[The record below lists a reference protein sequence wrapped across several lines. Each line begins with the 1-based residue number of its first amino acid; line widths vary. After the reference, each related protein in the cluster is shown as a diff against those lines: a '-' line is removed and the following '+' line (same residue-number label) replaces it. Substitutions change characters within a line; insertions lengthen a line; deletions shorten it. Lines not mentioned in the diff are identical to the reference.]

1 MELTD
6 LIGELEKVPAA
17 GGLAGLSPAET
28 LAHPAWMLPVEW
40 DGARAELR
48 SDGAV
53 PADAIAVRV
62 RFGATPCVL
71 ALAASEAFPELSRL
85 LPVRSA
91 VPEAILLA
99 EIEKEAGPLL
109 AALED
114 ATRMEVAV
122 DGLCEPAADATAF
135 RIVRDGEDL
144 VRFTLTVAPALLKAL
159 GDPKRLD
166 ATHPSI
172 AEQPLDCELEYAKI
186 DLSSAELAGL
196 AAGDAILLPEMD
208 GKTPARLVLA
218 GRGDAAALRVIDAE
232 PARTTVGAWLEAE
245 GEIRRART
253 EPCRLRLVK
262 GGATLAS
269 GELSRLGERPA
280 LRVAAIGG

>member
-1 MELTD
+1 MDLTN
-6 LIGELEKVPAA
+6 LIGELGGAA
-17 GGLAGLSPAET
+17 CGLAEMSPVET
-28 LAHPAWMLPVEW
+28 LAHPAWTLPVEW
-40 DGARAELR
+40 NGEKAELR
-48 SDGAV
+48 SDGIV

-109 AALED
+109 AVLED

-122 DGLCEPAADATAF
+122 DGLCEAAADATAF

-144 VRFTLTVAPALLKAL
+144 VRFTLTVVPALLESL
-159 GDPKRLD
+159 GDLRRLD
-166 ATHPSI
+166 AAHPSI
-172 AEQPLDCELEYAKI
+172 AELPLDCELEYAKI
-186 DLSSAELAGL
+186 DLSAEELAGL
-196 AAGDAILLPEMD
+196 AAGDRILLPEMD

-262 GGATLAS
+262 GEKTLATGS
-269 GELSRLGERPA
+269 LALLGEHP
-280 LRVAAIGG
+280 VMQIEAIGG

>member
-6 LIGELEKVPAA
+6 LIRELEKGPAV
-17 GGLAGLSPAET
+17 GGLTGLSPSET
-28 LAHPAWMLPVEW
+28 LAHPAWTLPVEW
-40 DGARAELR
+40 DGERAELR
-48 SDGAV
+48 SDGTV
-53 PADAIAVRV
+53 PADAVAVRV

-122 DGLCEPAADATAF
+122 DGLCEPVADATAF
-135 RIVRDGEDL
+135 RIVRRGEDL
-144 VRFTLTVAPALLKAL
+144 VRFTLTVASALLGAL
-159 GDPKRLD
+159 GDPRRLD
-166 ATHPSI
+166 ASHPSI
-172 AEQPLDCELEYAKI
+172 AELPLDCELEYAKI
-186 DLSSAELAGL
+186 NLSGEELAGL
-196 AAGDAILLPEMD
+196 AVGDVILLPEMAE
-208 GKTPARLVLA
+208 KTPARLVLA
-218 GRGDAAALRVIDAE
+218 GCGDAAALRVVDAE
-232 PARTTVGAWLEAE
+232 PARTTAGAWLEAE
-245 GEIRRART
+245 GEIRCGRT

-262 GGATLAS
+262 GGKTLATGS
-269 GELSRLGERPA
+269 LALLGEHQV
-280 LRVAAIGG
+280 LRIEAIGG

>member
-6 LIGELEKVPAA
+6 LIGELEGTAC
-17 GGLAGLSPAET
+17 GLAGLSPAET

-40 DGARAELR
+40 DGEKAELR
-48 SDGAV
+48 SDGTV
-53 PADAIAVRV
+53 PADALAVRV

-109 AALED
+109 AVLED

-135 RIVRDGEDL
+135 RIARDGEDL
-144 VRFTLTVAPALLKAL
+144 VRFTLTVAPVLLGAL

-172 AEQPLDCELEYAKI
+172 ADLPLDCELEYAKI
-186 DLSSAELAGL
+186 DLSAEELAGL
-196 AAGDAILLPEMD
+196 AAGDLILLPEMD
-208 GKTPARLVLA
+208 GKAPARLVLA

-253 EPCRLRLVK
+253 EPCRLKLAK

-269 GELSRLGERPA
+269 GELSRLGEHPA
-280 LRVAAIGG
+280 LQIAAIGG

>member
-6 LIGELEKVPAA
+6 LIRELEGTAC
-17 GGLAGLSPAET
+17 GLAGLSPAET
-28 LAHPAWMLPVEW
+28 LVHPAWTLPVEW
-40 DGARAELR
+40 DGEKAELR
-48 SDGAV
+48 SDGTV

-71 ALAASEAFPELSRL
+71 ALAASEALPELSRL

-144 VRFTLTVAPALLKAL
+144 VRFTLTVAPALLEAL
-159 GDPKRLD
+159 GDIRRLD
-166 ATHPSI
+166 TAHPSI
-172 AEQPLDCELEYAKI
+172 AEKPLDCELEYAKI
-186 DLSSAELAGL
+186 DLSAEELAGL
-196 AAGDAILLPEMD
+196 AAGDRILLPEMD

-218 GRGDAAALRVIDAE
+218 GRGDAAALRVVDAE
-232 PARTTVGAWLEAE
+232 PARTTAGAWLAAE
-245 GEIRRART
+245 GEIRRRRT

-262 GGATLAS
+262 GGKTLAAGS
-269 GELSRLGERPA
+269 LALLGEHPA
-280 LRVAAIGG
+280 LQIEAIGG